1 MFIQHFYVS
10 VWVFLLFFLINVYT
24 FFLLYFRKINF
35 SSHFIIPKSI
45 GLVIVYSTYI
55 EILNTCRLTVSRLT
69 VSSNS
74 QSYKNWHVFN
84 INISYNINI
93 NCKILNTLFYAV
105 NSYKYSCSNI
115 VMLLQYCLNNLWEIK
130 YFITRNICI
139 LFILHSEISVY
150 RL

>member
-1 MFIQHFYVS
+1 MSY
-10 VWVFLLFFLINVYT
+10 LLFFLINVYT

-55 EILNTCRLTVSRLT
+55 EILNTWLTVSRLT

-84 INISYNINI
+84 INISYNIN
-93 NCKILNTLFYAV
+93 CKILNTLYCAV